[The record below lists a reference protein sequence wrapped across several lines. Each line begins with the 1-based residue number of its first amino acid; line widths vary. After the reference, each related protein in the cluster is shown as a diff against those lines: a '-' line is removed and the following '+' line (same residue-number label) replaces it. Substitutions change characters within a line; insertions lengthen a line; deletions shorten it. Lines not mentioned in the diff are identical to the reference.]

1 METRDLGNT
10 GMKISRIVFG
20 CGAVGGVIFKA
31 EMAESVEAV
40 RRALLHGVNWF
51 DTAASYGDGQS
62 EERLA
67 AVLEELGATP
77 YVSTKVALKEDELSD
92 IPGSVRRSLER
103 SLKRLKRDRVDLFQL
118 HNAVTIERGGWRNSI
133 SVDDVLG
140 QHGAAAA
147 FDQLRSEGVIGAAG
161 FTANGN
167 PDALKQ
173 MIASGSFQ
181 TLQAYFNMLNPSAVM
196 EVPKG
201 FGAQDFGKLVP
212 YAREHGLGVLNIRV
226 LAAGALAGRVM
237 DEESPGIVRGAEG
250 RAENLRVRRVCEE
263 LGVDPEKLYSLALR
277 FAFMR
282 PEIDGVLIGF
292 STPDHVDEAVSVL
305 AEPPLPDETVR
316 RIEAI
321 YASSPFAR

>member
-20 CGAVGGVIFKA
+20 CGAVGGVIFNA

-40 RRALLHGVNWF
+40 RRALKHGVNWF
-51 DTAASYGDGQS
+51 DTAASYGDGRS

-77 YVSTKVALKEDELSD
+77 CVSTKVALREDELSD
-92 IPGSVRRSLER
+92 IPGAVRRSLER

-118 HNAVTIERGGWRNSI
+118 HNTVTLKRRGWRSSI
-133 SVDDVLG
+133 SVEDVLG

-147 FDQLRSEGVIGAAG
+147 FDQLRSEGIIGAAG
-161 FTANGN
+161 FTANGD
-167 PDALKQ
+167 PESLKR

-181 TLQAYFNMLNPSAVM
+181 SLQAYFNVLNPSAVM
-196 EVPKG
+196 EVPKD
-201 FGAQDFGKLVP
+201 FGAQNFEKLAP

-226 LAAGALAGRVM
+226 LAAGALAGKVM
-237 DEESPGIVRGAEG
+237 DEDSAGIVRGAQG
-250 RAENLRVRRVCEE
+250 PAENLRVRRVCEE
-263 LGVDPEKLYSLALR
+263 LGVDADGLYSLALR

-292 STPDHVDEAVSVL
+292 STPDHVDAAVSVL

-316 RIEAI
+316 RIEAL
-321 YASSPFAR
+321 YASTPFAR